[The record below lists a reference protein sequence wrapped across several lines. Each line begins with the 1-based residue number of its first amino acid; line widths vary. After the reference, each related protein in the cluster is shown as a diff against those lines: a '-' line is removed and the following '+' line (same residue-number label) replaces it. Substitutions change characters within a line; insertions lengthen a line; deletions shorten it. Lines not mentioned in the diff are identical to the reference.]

1 MEEDEKMKIAVL
13 GANGRLAHAVAVAFL
28 AHGHEVIAV
37 TRSGRCEGLSGH
49 VEYRAAD
56 AMDRSQLI
64 SATMGADM
72 IFNGLNPPYDKWEGF
87 VLPMA
92 QNVMAAAKEHGAVHL
107 FIGNVYNYGKEI
119 GLDVDEN
126 ARFSATTEKARMR
139 NDMEAL
145 FQDAAADGVKT
156 VILRAGDFYGT
167 DKVGTWLDLMIA
179 TKIDKGSFSWP
190 GPYDLP
196 HAFAYLPDLADAF
209 VRLAEKAGELPMF
222 SQFNFE
228 GHTLTGEDFARA
240 AERAAGRKLARKRVS
255 WPLLNVLGVFSPI
268 IREVVKMNY
277 LWFTPHSLSG
287 RKLEAFLGHVDSTPA
302 EEAIAQALA
311 DHGFV
316 HRPLAKAA

>member
-1 MEEDEKMKIAVL
+1 MKIAVL
-13 GANGRLAHAVAVAFL
+13 GANGRLAHAVAKAFL
-28 AHGHEVIAV
+28 AHGHDVVAV
-37 TRSGRCEGLSGH
+37 TRSARCEGLSGR
-49 VEYRAAD
+49 VEFRAAD
-56 AMDRSQLI
+56 AMDRAQVI
-64 SATMGADM
+64 AATMGVDM

-92 QNVMAAAKEHGAVHL
+92 RNVIAAAKENRAVHL

-119 GLDVDEN
+119 GLNVDEG
-126 ARFSATTEKARMR
+126 AAFSPTTDKARMR
-139 NDMEAL
+139 IEMEAL
-145 FQDAAADGVKT
+145 FKDATRDGVKT
-156 VILRAGDFYGT
+156 IILRAGDFYGT
-167 DKVGTWLDLMIA
+167 DKTGTWLDQMIA
-179 TKIDKGSFSWP
+179 TKIDKGAFSWP

-209 VRLAEKAGELPMF
+209 VRLAERADDLPIF

-240 AERAAGRKLARKRVS
+240 AERAAGRKLARKRVP
-255 WPLLNVLGVFSPI
+255 WPLLALVGLFSPI
-268 IREVVKMNY
+268 VREVVKMNY

-287 RKLEAFLGHVDSTPA
+287 ERLEAFLGGVASTPA

-316 HRPLAKAA
+316 NRPLARAA